1 MAEQEVATETSSDS
15 VREAIVASMKEIEER
30 EAPETESQPPERA
43 RDETGKF
50 ARAEP
55 EQVVPEPEN
64 PEAQPTPPP
73 AASMPQ
79 APAPIAAAPSSWSNA
94 AKAKWAA
101 LDPELR
107 AEIAKREADVH
118 KGFTKMDEERSFAKN
133 MQKAFAPYE
142 AVIRA
147 SGVTPEQ
154 ISAATLNYWYRL
166 RTGDENTRLQT
177 IAQIARENGVDLGRL
192 TNSQPQQIDPTIA
205 ALQQELAQLRNHQQQ
220 QIQAQQMAEQQQV
233 QSAIEA
239 FGQDPKHRYFN
250 DVQIEMGALMQAG
263 RAKDMEEA
271 YEMAIWARPDLRAQL
286 LADQQAQLKAAAAE
300 KAKQARAKAVSVRG
314 GPGGTPQTT
323 NPNSSVRE
331 DLEAAFREA
340 SGRI

>member
-1 MAEQEVATETSSDS
+1 MAAEEKEVATETSSDRS
-15 VREAIVASMKEIEER
+15 VRDDLIASMKEIEDR
-30 EAPETESQPPERA
+30 EEETVKPERA

-50 ARAEP
+50 AQ
-55 EQVVPEPEN
+55 EQVAPEPEN
-64 PEAQPTPPP
+64 PVEAVPT
-73 AASMPQ
+73 A
-79 APAPIAAAPSSWSNA
+79 APAPPQALAFAAAPSSWSNA

-107 AEIAKREADVH
+107 SEIAKREADVH
-118 KGFTKMDEERSFAKN
+118 KGFTKMDEERAFAKS

-154 ISAATLNYWYRL
+154 VSQATLNYWYRL
-166 RTGDENTRLQT
+166 RTGDDNTRLQT
-177 IAQIARENGVDLGRL
+177 LAQIARESGIDIAKL
-192 TNSQPQQIDPTIA
+192 TNSQPQQVDPTIA
-205 ALQQELAQLRNHQQQ
+205 ALQQELAQLRNYQQQ
-220 QIQAQQMAEQQQV
+220 QIHAQQMAEQQQV

-286 LADQQAQLKAAAAE
+286 LADQQQQLKTAAAE
-300 KAKQARAKAVSVRG
+300 KAKQARAKAISIRG
-314 GPGGTPQTT
+314 GPGGSLTPAS
-323 NPNSSVRE
+323 NPNSTVRQ
-331 DLEAAFREA
+331 DLEAAFEEA
-340 SGRI
+340 RGRI